1 MGNNFYFTNRKR
13 YLEQFLE
20 NYEKYSVPSNTKLFS
35 RKQDQSK
42 NNLRVLYV
50 VKATNL
56 KKLLTFFISKKT
68 LINKFELSTMPY
80 FYCL

>member
-20 NYEKYSVPSNTKLFS
+20 NYEKYSVPNNTKLFS

-56 KKLLTFFISKKT
+56 KNLLTFSFQRR
-68 LINKFELSTMPY
+68 P
-80 FYCL
+80 